1 MPAFTTVGVPDAW
14 RSAGAMT
21 ITSLE
26 GKTPLIGD
34 VVVDALCWIGPG
46 GPLRGA

>member
-1 MPAFTTVGVPDAW
+1 
-14 RSAGAMT
+14 MT